1 MMGKRALVVDDSRS
15 SRASLAKQL
24 ADQQLEV
31 DSAETAEQ
39 AIDYLSRTRPDVI
52 FMDHLMPG
60 MDGFQAMQAIKKDPR
75 TASIPVLMYTSQE
88 GELYLG
94 QARALGAAGV
104 LRKGAGDTEVRALLE
119 ELMVAERPDS
129 GIVVTP
135 PGDTVVRPGAS
146 VAFHPEPAPVGP
158 PVQELL
164 EKESA
169 VLRDHVS
176 TALDAHA
183 ALLLGELRPLLQDVQ
198 SRAQLPPMEPP
209 KPQQSPMPWLLALAA
224 SIAAAVFGAL
234 LWQDR
239 QQLVSLHAEL
249 ANARSDL
256 ALLTARLVLP
266 PPPAPVEPVLAEGEA
281 HVAGGEVAGGAAPIS
296 TAGPAVSTPAAA
308 AAPKPAVVAPVTAAA
323 PVNPAV
329 PVAASANTG
338 HTGAQ

>member
-1 MMGKRALVVDDSRS
+1 MGKRALVVDDSRS
-15 SRASLAKQL
+15 SRASLTRQL

-75 TASIPVLMYTSQE
+75 TAGIPVLMYTSQE

-104 LRKGAGDTEVRALLE
+104 LRKGAADTEVRALLE
-119 ELMVAERPDS
+119 ELMVTERAGS

-135 PGDTVVRPGAS
+135 PGESAARPGAS
-146 VAFHPEPAPVGP
+146 VAFHQSPVPTGP

-169 VLRDHVS
+169 VLREHVS
-176 TALDAHA
+176 SALDAHA
-183 ALLLGELRPLLQDVQ
+183 ALMLSELRPLLQDVQ
-198 SRAQLPPMEPP
+198 SRAQMPPMEPP
-209 KPQQSPMPWLLALAA
+209 KPHHSPVPWLLALAA
-224 SIAAAVFGAL
+224 SIAAAAFGAL

-266 PPPAPVEPVLAEGEA
+266 PPPTPVEPVLVEGEVP
-281 HVAGGEVAGGAAPIS
+281 VAEDEVAAA
-296 TAGPAVSTPAAA
+296 T

-323 PVNPAV
+323 PVNSTA
-329 PVAASANTG
+329 PVAAPANTG

>member
-1 MMGKRALVVDDSRS
+1 MGKRALVVDDSRS
-15 SRASLAKQL
+15 SRASLTRQL

-39 AIDYLSRTRPDVI
+39 AIDYLTRMRPDVI

-75 TASIPVLMYTSQE
+75 TAGIPVLMYTSQE

-104 LRKGAGDTEVRALLE
+104 LRKGAADTEVRALLE
-119 ELMVAERPDS
+119 ELMVTARPGS
-129 GIVVTP
+129 GIIVTP
-135 PGDTVVRPGAS
+135 PAESAARPGAS
-146 VAFHPEPAPVGP
+146 VAFHQPPVPTGP

-169 VLRDHVS
+169 GLREHVS
-176 TALDAHA
+176 SALDAHA
-183 ALLLGELRPLLQDVQ
+183 ALMLSELRPLLQGVQ
-198 SRAQLPPMEPP
+198 SRAQMPPMEPQ
-209 KPQQSPMPWLLALAA
+209 KPHHSPVPWMLALAA
-224 SIAAAVFGAL
+224 SIAAAAFGTL

-239 QQLVSLHAEL
+239 QQLDSLHAEL

-266 PPPAPVEPVLAEGEA
+266 PPPAPTEPALAEGEVPVDEGEA
-281 HVAGGEVAGGAAPIS
+281 AAGAGAPIATS
-296 TAGPAVSTPAAA
+296 DAAVSIPAATV
-308 AAPKPAVVAPVTAAA
+308 APKPAVLAPVTAAA
-323 PVNPAV
+323 PVNPAL
-329 PVAASANTG
+329 PVSASANTG
-338 HTGAQ
+338 PTGAQ